1 MNNLLIVERKDLVS
15 DKVLIVNVELV
26 KPREGGVP
34 NQPMFYATN
43 IWKK

>member
-26 KPREGGVP
+26 KPTRAGNLQKSV
-34 NQPMFYATN
+34 ADC
-43 IWKK
+43 